1 MDKFKDFMKVV
12 GAAILKYGSIVWKK
26 IWALLKFVWLK
37 IWAVLG
43 IVFANRVFRWLFILM
58 VPIFIIFIV
67 VVAVFIHYSPEL
79 PSLSQLEQINPKL
92 VTNIYDKDGQI
103 AHEYFVERREWTSI
117 DSIPKKAIQAVMAT
131 EDRAFYKHWGMNVWA
146 IPSALIESIRSG
158 NKLRGASTLTQQL
171 TKLLFLTPE
180 RTLSRKIKEIMTAIR
195 IEQTYTKEEI
205 LEFYMNEVYLSGGNY
220 GFQAAARFYFG
231 KPLDSLD
238 VPEYAVLAGMLQRP
252 ERYRPDR
259 NPKTSLSRRNTVLY
273 AMRDAGFITNDEYH
287 KYIDQPIKLAEKEES
302 AATEPGLYFFEEI
315 RKYMEKKYGQNSL
328 YADGV
333 SVYSTIDPE
342 IQAFLDSVARVQIE
356 KVRRRIKYRTTRRLL
371 LTKKYDMPEDSVVA
385 HFDSVY
391 TLFKKQYLKG
401 DTVRNRRGQFVRFPD
416 SNRYHHAEVAA
427 IIIENET
434 GAIRAMVGGSDFNK
448 SKWNRAVQSLR
459 QPGSS
464 FKPIVYA
471 TAMDNGASPC
481 DSVNDQPV
489 TIPDPDSKNP
499 NKTWRPGNFEHDF
512 EGMMTLRRAL
522 YKSKNLPAILTGM
535 KYGLSNVV
543 NYARKF
549 GITKAPLQAV
559 PSLAL
564 GSVGAT
570 LMEMTSAYTVFP
582 NGGNRI
588 EPYMIESIV
597 DRNGEIV
604 EKNSKVE
611 HEVLR
616 PASSYLMVDMLKDVN
631 IRGTA
636 ARVWNSGFRHP
647 SGGKTGTTND
657 YTDCW
662 YIGFTKQYTMGVWVG
677 SDTPGTMGAGHTGT
691 EDALPIWMAT
701 MTKLHKDLPKL
712 PFPVP
717 PGVVSRGVCN
727 HTGLLAGEFCSEKS
741 YCLYTAG
748 YGPTER
754 CDGNHFTTQTKSADN
769 ATLFS
774 NKGVVENNRYEDPL
788 ANKKKKKGK
797 KGKEPEP
804 PKRNA
809 RKMF

>member
-1 MDKFKDFMKVV
+1 MDKFKSFMKIL
-12 GAAILKYGSIVWKK
+12 GAAIVKYGSLVWQK
-26 IWALLKFVWLK
+26 IWSLVK
-37 IWAVLG
+37 IA
-43 IVFANRVFRWLFILM
+43 FANKIFRWFFIFM
-58 VPIFIIFIV
+58 CPIFVAFI
-67 VVAVFIHYSPEL
+67 AALAIYIHYSPEL
-79 PSLSQLEQINPKL
+79 PSLSQLEQINPRL

-117 DSIPKKAIQAVMAT
+117 DSIPLNAIHAVMAT

-146 IPSALIESIRSG
+146 IPSALIESAVSG

-180 RTLSRKIKEIMTAIR
+180 RSLSRKIKEMMTAIR

-205 LEFYMNEVYLSGGNY
+205 LEFYMNEVYLAGGNY
-220 GFQAAARFYFG
+220 GFQAAGKYYFG
-231 KPLDSLD
+231 KPLDSLSI
-238 VPEYAVLAGMLQRP
+238 PEYAVLAGMLQRP
-252 ERYRPDR
+252 ETYRPDR
-259 NPKTSLSRRNTVLY
+259 HPKASKRRRNTVLY
-273 AMRDAGFITNDEYH
+273 AMRDAGFITNEEYR
-287 KYIDQPIKLAEKEES
+287 KYIEEPIVLAKKEEV
-302 AATEPGLYFFEEI
+302 TGTGLYFFEEI
-315 RKYMEKKYGQNSL
+315 RKYMEKKYGENSL

-333 SVYSTIDPE
+333 SVYSTIDPD
-342 IQAFLDSVARVQIE
+342 IQAFLDSVARAQVE
-356 KVRRRIKYRTTRRLL
+356 RVRRRIKYRATRRLQ

-391 TLFKKQYLKG
+391 TLFKKEYLAA
-401 DTVRNRRGQFVRFPD
+401 DTVRNKRGQFTRFPD
-416 SNRYHHAEVAA
+416 SIRYHHAEVAA

-464 FKPIVYA
+464 FKPIVYS

-489 TIPDPDSKNP
+489 TIPDPDDKNP
-499 NKTWRPGNFEHDF
+499 NKVWRPGNFEHDF

-549 GITKAPLQAV
+549 GIKRAPLQAV

-597 DRNGEIV
+597 DRNGEVV

-616 PASSYLMVDMLKDVN
+616 PASAYLMVDMLKDVN
-631 IRGTA
+631 VRGTA
-636 ARVWNSGFRHP
+636 GRVWASGFRHP

-657 YTDCW
+657 YTDTW

-701 MTKLHKDLPKL
+701 MAKLHKDLPKL
-712 PFPVP
+712 PCPVP
-717 PGVVSRGVCN
+717 PGVISRGICN
-727 HTGLLAGEFCSEKS
+727 HTGLIAGEFCSEKS

-748 YGPTER
+748 YGPTEK
-754 CDGNHFTTQTKSADN
+754 CDGNHFSSQTKSADN

-774 NKGVVENNRYEDPL
+774 NKGVIENNRYEAPQP
-788 ANKKKKKGK
+788 KKKKGK
-797 KGKEPEP
+797 GKDEPQQ
-804 PKRNA
+804 PKRST

>member
-1 MDKFKDFMKVV
+1 MNKFKAFMKTL
-12 GAAILKYGSIVWKK
+12 GSLIKKYGAIAWQK
-26 IWALLKFVWLK
+26 IWSVIK
-37 IWAVLG
+37 IA
-43 IVFANRVFRWLFILM
+43 FANKVFRWFFIFM
-58 VPIFIIFIV
+58 CPIIVAFIAAFV
-67 VVAVFIHYSPEL
+67 VYVHYSPQL
-79 PSLSQLEQINPKL
+79 PSLSQLEQINPRL
-92 VTNIYDKDGQI
+92 VTNIFDKDGQI

-117 DSIPKKAIQAVMAT
+117 DSIPLNAIHAVMAT

-146 IPSALIESIRSG
+146 IPPAFIQSVITG

-180 RTLSRKIKEIMTAIR
+180 RSLSRKIKEMMTAIR

-205 LEFYMNEVYLSGGNY
+205 LEFYLNEVYLGGGNY
-220 GFQAAARFYFG
+220 GFQAAGKYYFG
-231 KPLDSLD
+231 RPLDSLTI
-238 VPEYAVLAGMLQRP
+238 PEYAVLAGMLKAP
-252 ERYRPDR
+252 ESYRPDR
-259 NPKTSLSRRNTVLY
+259 HPNASKIRRNTVLY
-273 AMRDAGFITNDEYH
+273 AMYDAGYINRDEYH
-287 KYIDQPIKLAEKEES
+287 KYASTPIELAKKEEV
-302 AATEPGLYFFEEI
+302 TGTGLYFFEEI
-315 RKYMEKKYGQNSL
+315 RKYMEKKYGENSL

-333 SVYSTIDPE
+333 SVYSTIDPD
-342 IQAFLDSVARVQIE
+342 IQAFLDSVAYAQVER
-356 KVRRRIKYRTTRRLL
+356 VRRRIKYRATRRLQ

-391 TLFKKQYLKG
+391 TLFKKEYLAA
-401 DTVRNRRGQFVRFPD
+401 DTVKNKRGQFARFPD
-416 SNRYHHAEVAA
+416 SIRYHHAEVAA

-464 FKPIVYA
+464 FKPIVYS

-489 TIPDPDSKNP
+489 TIPDPDDKNP
-499 NKTWRPGNFEHDF
+499 NKVWRPGNFEHDF

-549 GITKAPLQAV
+549 GIKRAPLQAV

-597 DRNGEIV
+597 DRNGEIL

-616 PASSYLMVDMLKDVN
+616 PASAYLMVDMLKDVN

-657 YTDCW
+657 YTDTW

-717 PGVVSRGVCN
+717 PGVISRGICN
-727 HTGLLAGEFCSEKS
+727 HTGLVAGEFCSEKT

-754 CDGNHFTTQTKSADN
+754 CDGNHFSSQTKSADN

-774 NKGVVENNRYEDPL
+774 NKGVVENNRYEAPQP
-788 ANKKKKKGK
+788 KKKKGK
-797 KGKEPEP
+797 KDPEP
-804 PKRNA
+804 QPKRNT

>member
-1 MDKFKDFMKVV
+1 MNKFKAFMKTL
-12 GAAILKYGSIVWKK
+12 GSLIKKYGAI
-26 IWALLKFVWLK
+26 AWLK
-37 IWAVLG
+37 IWSVIKIA
-43 IVFANRVFRWLFILM
+43 FANKVFRWFFIFM
-58 VPIFIIFIV
+58 CPIIVAFIAAFV
-67 VVAVFIHYSPEL
+67 VYVHYSPQL
-79 PSLSQLEQINPKL
+79 PSLSQLEQINPRL
-92 VTNIYDKDGQI
+92 VTNIFDKDGQI

-117 DSIPKKAIQAVMAT
+117 DSIPLDAIHAVMAT

-146 IPSALIESIRSG
+146 IPSAIIESAMSG

-180 RTLSRKIKEIMTAIR
+180 RSLSRKIKEMMTAIR

-205 LEFYMNEVYLSGGNY
+205 LEFYMNEVYLAGGNY
-220 GFQAAARFYFG
+220 GFQAAGKFYFG
-231 KPLDSLD
+231 KPLDSLSI
-238 VPEYAVLAGMLQRP
+238 PEFAVLAGMLQRP
-252 ERYRPDR
+252 ETYRPDR
-259 NPKTSLSRRNTVLY
+259 HPKNSLRRRNTVLF
-273 AMRDAGFITNDEYH
+273 AMYDAGYITRDEYH
-287 KYIDQPIKLAEKEES
+287 KYVSTPIELAKKEEV
-302 AATEPGLYFFEEI
+302 TGTGLYFFEEI
-315 RKYMEKKYGQNSL
+315 RKYMEKKYGENSL

-333 SVYSTIDPE
+333 SVYSTIDPD
-342 IQAFLDSVARVQIE
+342 IQAFLDSVAYAQVE
-356 KVRRRIKYRTTRRLL
+356 KVRRRIKYRATRRLQ
-371 LTKKYDMPEDSVVA
+371 LTKKYDMPEDSIVA

-391 TLFKKQYLKG
+391 TLFKKEYLSA
-401 DTVRNRRGQFVRFPD
+401 DTVKNRRGQFARFPD
-416 SNRYHHAEVAA
+416 SIRYHHAEVAA

-464 FKPIVYA
+464 FKPIVYS

-489 TIPDPDSKNP
+489 TIPDPDDKNP
-499 NKTWRPGNFEHDF
+499 NKVWRPGNFEHDF

-549 GITKAPLQAV
+549 GIKRAPLQAV

-597 DRNGEIV
+597 DRNGEIL

-616 PASSYLMVDMLKDVN
+616 PASAYLMVDMLKDVN

-657 YTDCW
+657 YTDTW

-717 PGVVSRGVCN
+717 PGVISRGICN
-727 HTGLLAGEFCSEKS
+727 HTGLVAGEFCSEKT

-754 CDGNHFTTQTKSADN
+754 CDGNHFSSQTKSADN

-774 NKGVVENNRYEDPL
+774 NKGVIENNRYEAPQP
-788 ANKKKKKGK
+788 KKKKGK
-797 KGKEPEP
+797 KDPEP
-804 PKRNA
+804 QPKRNT

>member
-1 MDKFKDFMKVV
+1 MKTL
-12 GAAILKYGSIVWKK
+12 GSLIKKYGAI
-26 IWALLKFVWLK
+26 AWLK
-37 IWAVLG
+37 IWSVIKIA
-43 IVFANRVFRWLFILM
+43 FANKVFRWFFIFM
-58 VPIFIIFIV
+58 CPIIVAFIAAFV
-67 VVAVFIHYSPEL
+67 VYVHYSPQL
-79 PSLSQLEQINPKL
+79 PSLSQLEQINPRL
-92 VTNIYDKDGQI
+92 VTNIFDKDGQI

-117 DSIPKKAIQAVMAT
+117 DSIPLDAIHAVMAT

-146 IPSALIESIRSG
+146 IPSAIIESAMSG

-180 RTLSRKIKEIMTAIR
+180 RSLSRKIKEMMTAIR

-205 LEFYMNEVYLSGGNY
+205 LEFYMNEVYLAGGNY
-220 GFQAAARFYFG
+220 GFQAAGKFYFG
-231 KPLDSLD
+231 KPLDSLSI
-238 VPEYAVLAGMLQRP
+238 PEFAVLAGMLQRP
-252 ERYRPDR
+252 ETYRPDR
-259 NPKTSLSRRNTVLY
+259 HPKNSLRRRNTVLF
-273 AMRDAGFITNDEYH
+273 AMYDAGYITRDEYH
-287 KYIDQPIKLAEKEES
+287 KYVSTPIELAKKEEV
-302 AATEPGLYFFEEI
+302 TGTGLYFFEEI
-315 RKYMEKKYGQNSL
+315 RKYMEKKYGENSL

-333 SVYSTIDPE
+333 SVYSTIDPD
-342 IQAFLDSVARVQIE
+342 IQAFLDSVAYAQVE
-356 KVRRRIKYRTTRRLL
+356 KVRRRIKYRATRRLQ
-371 LTKKYDMPEDSVVA
+371 LTKKYDMPEDSIVA

-391 TLFKKQYLKG
+391 TLFKKEYLSA
-401 DTVRNRRGQFVRFPD
+401 DTVKNRRGQFARFPD
-416 SNRYHHAEVAA
+416 SIRYHHAEVAA

-464 FKPIVYA
+464 FKPIVYS

-489 TIPDPDSKNP
+489 TIPDPDDKNP
-499 NKTWRPGNFEHDF
+499 NKVWRPGNFEHDF

-549 GITKAPLQAV
+549 GIKRAPLQAV

-597 DRNGEIV
+597 DRNGEIL

-616 PASSYLMVDMLKDVN
+616 PASAYLMVDMLKDVN

-657 YTDCW
+657 YTDTW

-717 PGVVSRGVCN
+717 PGVISRGICN
-727 HTGLLAGEFCSEKS
+727 HTGLVAGEFCSEKT

-754 CDGNHFTTQTKSADN
+754 CDGNHFSSQTKSADN

-774 NKGVVENNRYEDPL
+774 NKGVIENNRYEAPQP
-788 ANKKKKKGK
+788 KKKKGK
-797 KGKEPEP
+797 KDPEP
-804 PKRNA
+804 QPKRNT

>member
-1 MDKFKDFMKVV
+1 MNKFKAFMKTFGSLVK
-12 GAAILKYGSIVWKK
+12 KYGAI
-26 IWALLKFVWLK
+26 VWLK
-37 IWAVLG
+37 IWSVIKIA
-43 IVFANRVFRWLFILM
+43 FANKVFRWFFIFM
-58 VPIFIIFIV
+58 CPIIVAFIAAFV
-67 VVAVFIHYSPEL
+67 VYVHYSPQL
-79 PSLSQLEQINPKL
+79 PSLSQLEQINPRL
-92 VTNIYDKDGQI
+92 VTNIFDKDGQI

-117 DSIPKKAIQAVMAT
+117 DSIPLDAIHAVMAT

-146 IPSALIESIRSG
+146 IPSAIIESAMSG

-180 RTLSRKIKEIMTAIR
+180 RSLSRKIKEMMTAIR

-205 LEFYMNEVYLSGGNY
+205 LEFYMNEVYLAGGNY
-220 GFQAAARFYFG
+220 GFQAAGKFYFG
-231 KPLDSLD
+231 KPLDSLSI
-238 VPEYAVLAGMLQRP
+238 PEFAVLAGMLQRP
-252 ERYRPDR
+252 ETYRPDR
-259 NPKTSLSRRNTVLY
+259 HPKNSLRRRNTVLF
-273 AMRDAGFITNDEYH
+273 AMYDAGYITRDEYH
-287 KYIDQPIKLAEKEES
+287 KYVSTPIELAKKEDV
-302 AATEPGLYFFEEI
+302 TGTGLYFFEEI
-315 RKYMEKKYGQNSL
+315 RKYMEKKYGENSL

-333 SVYSTIDPE
+333 SVYSTIDPD
-342 IQAFLDSVARVQIE
+342 IQAFLDSVAYVQVE
-356 KVRRRIKYRTTRRLL
+356 KVRRRIKYRATRRLQ
-371 LTKKYDMPEDSVVA
+371 LTKKYDMPEDSIVA

-391 TLFKKQYLKG
+391 TLFKKEYLSA
-401 DTVRNRRGQFVRFPD
+401 DTVKNRRGQFARFPD
-416 SNRYHHAEVAA
+416 SIRYHHAEVAA

-464 FKPIVYA
+464 FKPIVYS

-489 TIPDPDSKNP
+489 TIPDPDDKNP
-499 NKTWRPGNFEHDF
+499 NKVWRPGNFEHDF

-549 GITKAPLQAV
+549 GIKRAPLQAV

-597 DRNGEIV
+597 DRNGEIL

-616 PASSYLMVDMLKDVN
+616 PASAYLMVDMLKDVN

-657 YTDCW
+657 YTDTW

-701 MTKLHKDLPKL
+701 MSKLHKDLPKL

-717 PGVVSRGVCN
+717 PGVISRGICN
-727 HTGLLAGEFCSEKS
+727 HTGLVAGEFCSEKT

-754 CDGNHFTTQTKSADN
+754 CDGNHFGSQTKSADN

-774 NKGVVENNRYEDPL
+774 NKGVVENNRYEAPQP
-788 ANKKKKKGK
+788 KKKKGK
-797 KGKEPEP
+797 KDPEP
-804 PKRNA
+804 QPKRNT

>member
-1 MDKFKDFMKVV
+1 
-12 GAAILKYGSIVWKK
+12 
-26 IWALLKFVWLK
+26 
-37 IWAVLG
+37 
-43 IVFANRVFRWLFILM
+43 
-58 VPIFIIFIV
+58 
-67 VVAVFIHYSPEL
+67 
-79 PSLSQLEQINPKL
+79 
-92 VTNIYDKDGQI
+92 
-103 AHEYFVERREWTSI
+103 
-117 DSIPKKAIQAVMAT
+117 
-131 EDRAFYKHWGMNVWA
+131 
-146 IPSALIESIRSG
+146 
-158 NKLRGASTLTQQL
+158 
-171 TKLLFLTPE
+171 
-180 RTLSRKIKEIMTAIR
+180 
-195 IEQTYTKEEI
+195 
-205 LEFYMNEVYLSGGNY
+205 
-220 GFQAAARFYFG
+220 
-231 KPLDSLD
+231 
-238 VPEYAVLAGMLQRP
+238 
-252 ERYRPDR
+252 
-259 NPKTSLSRRNTVLY
+259 
-273 AMRDAGFITNDEYH
+273 
-287 KYIDQPIKLAEKEES
+287 
-302 AATEPGLYFFEEI
+302 
-315 RKYMEKKYGQNSL
+315 MEKKYGENSL

-342 IQAFLDSVARVQIE
+342 IQAFLDSVAYAQVER
-356 KVRRRIKYRTTRRLL
+356 VRRRIKYRATRRLQ

-391 TLFKKQYLKG
+391 TLFKKEYLAA
-401 DTVRNRRGQFVRFPD
+401 DTVRNKRGQFTRFPD
-416 SNRYHHAEVAA
+416 SIRYHHAEVAA

-464 FKPIVYA
+464 FKPIVYS

-489 TIPDPDSKNP
+489 TIPDPDDRNP
-499 NKTWRPGNFEHDF
+499 NKVWRPGNFEHDF

-549 GITKAPLQAV
+549 GIKRAPLQAV

-597 DRNGEIV
+597 DRNGEVV

-616 PASSYLMVDMLKDVN
+616 PASAYLMVDMLKDVN
-631 IRGTA
+631 VRGTA
-636 ARVWNSGFRHP
+636 GRVWASGFRHP

-657 YTDCW
+657 YTDTW

-701 MTKLHKDLPKL
+701 MAKLHKDLPKL

-717 PGVVSRGVCN
+717 PGVISRGICN
-727 HTGLLAGEFCSEKS
+727 HTGLIAGEFCSEKT

-748 YGPTER
+748 YGPTEK
-754 CDGNHFTTQTKSADN
+754 CDGNHFSSQTKSADD

-774 NKGVVENNRYEDPL
+774 NKSVVENNRYEAPQP
-788 ANKKKKKGK
+788 KKKKGK
-797 KGKEPEP
+797 GKDEPQQ
-804 PKRNA
+804 PKRNT

>member
-1 MDKFKDFMKVV
+1 MNKFKAFLKTF
-12 GAAILKYGSIVWKK
+12 GSLIKKYGAI
-26 IWALLKFVWLK
+26 AWLK
-37 IWAVLG
+37 IWSVIKIA
-43 IVFANRVFRWLFILM
+43 FANKVFRWFFIFM
-58 VPIFIIFIV
+58 CPIIVAFIAAFV
-67 VVAVFIHYSPEL
+67 VYVHYSPQL
-79 PSLSQLEQINPKL
+79 PSLSQLEQINPRL
-92 VTNIYDKDGQI
+92 VTNIFDKDGQI

-117 DSIPKKAIQAVMAT
+117 DSIPLDAIHAVMAT

-146 IPSALIESIRSG
+146 IPSAIIESAMSG

-180 RTLSRKIKEIMTAIR
+180 RSLSRKIKEMMTAIR

-205 LEFYMNEVYLSGGNY
+205 LEFYMNEVYLAGGNY
-220 GFQAAARFYFG
+220 GFQAAGKYYFG
-231 KPLDSLD
+231 KPLDSLSI
-238 VPEYAVLAGMLQRP
+238 PEFAVLAGMLQRP
-252 ERYRPDR
+252 ETYRPDR
-259 NPKTSLSRRNTVLY
+259 HPKNSLRRRNTVLF
-273 AMRDAGFITNDEYH
+273 AMYDAGYITRDEYH
-287 KYIDQPIKLAEKEES
+287 KYVSTPIELAKKEEV
-302 AATEPGLYFFEEI
+302 TGTGLYFFEEI
-315 RKYMEKKYGQNSL
+315 RKYMEKKYGENSL

-333 SVYSTIDPE
+333 SVYSTIDPD
-342 IQAFLDSVARVQIE
+342 IQAFLDSVAYAQVER
-356 KVRRRIKYRTTRRLL
+356 VRRRIKYRATRRLQ

-391 TLFKKQYLKG
+391 TLFKKDYLSA
-401 DTVRNRRGQFVRFPD
+401 DTVKNRRGQFARFPD
-416 SNRYHHAEVAA
+416 SIRYHHAEVAA

-464 FKPIVYA
+464 FKPIVYS

-489 TIPDPDSKNP
+489 TIPDPDDKNP
-499 NKTWRPGNFEHDF
+499 NKVWRPGNFEHDF

-549 GITKAPLQAV
+549 GIKRAPLQAV

-597 DRNGEIV
+597 DRNGEIL

-616 PASSYLMVDMLKDVN
+616 PASAYLMVDMLKDVN

-657 YTDCW
+657 YTDTW

-717 PGVVSRGVCN
+717 PGVISRGICN
-727 HTGLLAGEFCSEKS
+727 HTGLVAGEFCSEKT

-754 CDGNHFTTQTKSADN
+754 CDGNHFSSQTKSADN

-774 NKGVVENNRYEDPL
+774 NKGVVENNRYEAPQP
-788 ANKKKKKGK
+788 KKKKGK
-797 KGKEPEP
+797 KDPEP
-804 PKRNA
+804 QPKRNT

>member
-1 MDKFKDFMKVV
+1 MNKFKAFMKTL
-12 GAAILKYGSIVWKK
+12 GSLIKKYGAI
-26 IWALLKFVWLK
+26 AWLK
-37 IWAVLG
+37 IWSVIKIA
-43 IVFANRVFRWLFILM
+43 FANKVFRWFFIFM
-58 VPIFIIFIV
+58 CPIIVAFIAAFV
-67 VVAVFIHYSPEL
+67 VYVHYSPQL
-79 PSLSQLEQINPKL
+79 PSLSQLEQINPRL
-92 VTNIYDKDGQI
+92 VTNIFDKDGQI

-117 DSIPKKAIQAVMAT
+117 DSIPLDAIHAVMAT

-146 IPSALIESIRSG
+146 IPSAIIESAMSG

-180 RTLSRKIKEIMTAIR
+180 RSLSRKIKEMMTAIR

-205 LEFYMNEVYLSGGNY
+205 LEFYMNEVYLAGGNY
-220 GFQAAARFYFG
+220 GFQAAGKYYFG
-231 KPLDSLD
+231 KPLDSLSI
-238 VPEYAVLAGMLQRP
+238 PEFAVLAGMLQRP
-252 ERYRPDR
+252 ETYRPDR
-259 NPKTSLSRRNTVLY
+259 HPKNSLRRRNTVLF
-273 AMRDAGFITNDEYH
+273 AMYDAGYITRDEYH
-287 KYIDQPIKLAEKEES
+287 KYVSTPIELAKKEEV
-302 AATEPGLYFFEEI
+302 TGTGLYFFEEI
-315 RKYMEKKYGQNSL
+315 RKYMEKKYGENSL

-333 SVYSTIDPE
+333 SVYSTIDPD
-342 IQAFLDSVARVQIE
+342 IQAFLDSVAYVQVE
-356 KVRRRIKYRTTRRLL
+356 KVRRRIKYRATRRLQ
-371 LTKKYDMPEDSVVA
+371 LTKKYDMPEDSIVA

-391 TLFKKQYLKG
+391 TLFKKEYLSA
-401 DTVRNRRGQFVRFPD
+401 DTVKNKRGQFARFPD
-416 SNRYHHAEVAA
+416 SIRYHHAEVAA

-464 FKPIVYA
+464 FKPIVYS

-489 TIPDPDSKNP
+489 TIPDPDDKNP
-499 NKTWRPGNFEHDF
+499 NKVWRPGNFEHDF

-549 GITKAPLQAV
+549 GIKRAPLQAV

-597 DRNGEIV
+597 DRNGEIL

-616 PASSYLMVDMLKDVN
+616 PASAYLMVDMLKDVN

-657 YTDCW
+657 YTDTW

-717 PGVVSRGVCN
+717 PGVISRGICN
-727 HTGLLAGEFCSEKS
+727 HTGLVAGEFCSEKT

-754 CDGNHFTTQTKSADN
+754 CDGNHFSSQTKSADN

-774 NKGVVENNRYEDPL
+774 NKGVVENNRYEAPQP
-788 ANKKKKKGK
+788 KKKKGK
-797 KGKEPEP
+797 KDPEP
-804 PKRNA
+804 QPKRNT

>member
-1 MDKFKDFMKVV
+1 MNKFKAFMKT
-12 GAAILKYGSIVWKK
+12 LGS
-26 IWALLKFVWLK
+26 ALLVVLSFIWQKVWSALK
-37 IWAVLG
+37 IAFG
-43 IVFANRVFRWLFILM
+43 NAIFRWFFIMM
-58 VPIFIIFIV
+58 VPIIVAFIAAV
-67 VVAVFIHYSPEL
+67 VVYVHFSPEL

-103 AHEYFVERREWTSI
+103 AHKYFVERREWTSI
-117 DSIPKKAIQAVMAT
+117 DSIPLDAIHAVMAT

-146 IPSALIESIRSG
+146 IPSAILESATSG

-180 RTLSRKIKEIMTAIR
+180 RTISRKIKEMMTAIR

-205 LEFYMNEVYLSGGNY
+205 LEFYMNEVYLAGGNY
-220 GFQAAARFYFG
+220 GFQAAGKYYFG
-231 KPLDSLD
+231 KPLDSLGI
-238 VPEYAVLAGMLQRP
+238 PEYAVLAGMLQRP
-252 ERYRPDR
+252 ETYRPDR
-259 NPKTSLSRRNTVLY
+259 HPKNSLRRRNTVLY
-273 AMRDAGFITNDEYH
+273 AMYDAGYISRDDYH
-287 KYIDQPIKLAEKEES
+287 KYVSMPITLAPKAES
-302 AATEPGLYFFEEI
+302 NESGQYFFEEI
-315 RKYMEKKYGQNSL
+315 RKYMEKKYGENSL

-333 SVYSTIDPE
+333 SVYSTIDPD
-342 IQAFLDSVARVQIE
+342 IQAYLDSVARAQVE
-356 KVRRRIKYRTTRRLL
+356 RVRRRIKYRTTRRLQ

-391 TLFKKQYLKG
+391 TLFKKQYLVG
-401 DTVRNRRGQFVRFPD
+401 DTLRNKKGQLAPRYPD
-416 SNRYHHAEVAA
+416 SIRYHHAEVAA
-427 IIIENET
+427 ILIENET
-434 GAIRAMVGGSDFNK
+434 GAIRAMVGGSDFNQ

-464 FKPIVYA
+464 FKPIVYS

-489 TIPDPDSKNP
+489 TIPDPDDKNP
-499 NKTWRPGNFEHDF
+499 NKVWRPGNFEHDF

-549 GITKAPLQAV
+549 GIKRAPLQAV

-616 PASSYLMVDMLKDVN
+616 PASAYLMVDMLKDVN

-677 SDTPGTMGAGHTGT
+677 SDNPGTMGAGHTGT

-701 MTKLHKDLPKL
+701 MSKLHKDLPRL

-717 PGVVSRGVCN
+717 PGVVSKGVCN

-754 CDGNHFTTQTKSADN
+754 CDGNHFSSQTKSADN

-774 NKGVVENNRYEDPL
+774 NKGVIENNRYEAPQP
-788 ANKKKKKGK
+788 KKKGK
-797 KGKEPEP
+797 GKDAAPP
-804 PKRNA
+804 PKRNT

>member
-1 MDKFKDFMKVV
+1 MNKFKAFMKT
-12 GAAILKYGSIVWKK
+12 LGS
-26 IWALLKFVWLK
+26 ALLTVLSFIWQKVWSALK
-37 IWAVLG
+37 IAFG
-43 IVFANRVFRWLFILM
+43 NAIFRWFFIMM
-58 VPIFIIFIV
+58 VPIIVAFIAAV
-67 VVAVFIHYSPEL
+67 VVYVHFSPEL

-103 AHEYFVERREWTSI
+103 AHKYFVERREWTSI
-117 DSIPKKAIQAVMAT
+117 DSIPLDAIHAVMAT

-146 IPSALIESIRSG
+146 IPSAILESAMSG

-180 RTLSRKIKEIMTAIR
+180 RTISRKIKEMMTAIR

-205 LEFYMNEVYLSGGNY
+205 LEFYMNEVYLAGGNY
-220 GFQAAARFYFG
+220 GFQAAGKYYFG
-231 KPLDSLD
+231 KPLDSLGI
-238 VPEYAVLAGMLQRP
+238 PEYAVLAGMLQRP
-252 ERYRPDR
+252 ETYRPDR
-259 NPKTSLSRRNTVLY
+259 HPKNSLRRRNTVLY
-273 AMRDAGFITNDEYH
+273 AMYDAGYISRDDYH
-287 KYIDQPIKLAEKEES
+287 KYVSMPITLATKTES
-302 AATEPGLYFFEEI
+302 NESGQYFFEEI
-315 RKYMEKKYGQNSL
+315 RKYMEKKYGENSL

-333 SVYSTIDPE
+333 SVYSTIDPD
-342 IQAFLDSVARVQIE
+342 IQAYLDSVARAQVE
-356 KVRRRIKYRTTRRLL
+356 RVRRRIKYRTTRRLQ

-391 TLFKKQYLKG
+391 ALFKKEYLAA
-401 DTVRNRRGQFVRFPD
+401 DTIRNKRGQFRFPD
-416 SNRYHHAEVAA
+416 SIRYHHAEVAA
-427 IIIENET
+427 ILIENET
-434 GAIRAMVGGSDFNK
+434 GAIRAMVGGSDFNQ

-464 FKPIVYA
+464 FKPIVYS

-489 TIPDPDSKNP
+489 TIPDPDDKNP
-499 NKTWRPGNFEHDF
+499 NKVWRPGNFEHDF

-549 GITKAPLQAV
+549 GIKRAPLQAV

-616 PASSYLMVDMLKDVN
+616 PASAYLMVDMLKDVN

-677 SDTPGTMGAGHTGT
+677 SDNPGTMGAGHTGT

-701 MTKLHKDLPKL
+701 MSKLHKDLPRL

-717 PGVVSRGVCN
+717 PGVVSKGVCN

-754 CDGNHFTTQTKSADN
+754 CDGNHFSSQTKSVDN

-774 NKGVVENNRYEDPL
+774 NKGVIENNRYEAPQP
-788 ANKKKKKGK
+788 KKKGK
-797 KGKEPEP
+797 DAAPP
-804 PKRNA
+804 PKRNT